1 MNCDVCERPKR
12 RCVCRFIRRA
22 PTPLNITIIQHA
34 DEHKHAKNTGTLAA
48 KCLGIDIVP
57 SHELAHMNWRAK
69 HDVLLF
75 PASEGD
81 STIDA
86 PELPKDA
93 HIWLI
98 DATWRKATRILAEH
112 TDLAALP
119 RVTLPVSES
128 QWRNRKPQRSG
139 QLATIEA
146 IATLHESCQHHSIS
160 DTLNQVFESFQVALE
175 QYKS

>member
-1 MNCDVCERPKR
+1 MNCDVCERPPR
-12 RCVCRFIRRA
+12 RCVCRFIRRT
-22 PTPLNITIIQHA
+22 PTPMNITMIQHV

-57 SHELAHMNWRAK
+57 SHDLIHLNWSK
-69 HDVLLF
+69 EHDALLF
-75 PASEGD
+75 PSTEDIETVAASE
-81 STIDA
+81 
-86 PELPKDA
+86 LPSET
-93 HIWLI
+93 HIWII

-112 TDLAALP
+112 PRLASLP
-119 RVTLPVSES
+119 RVVLPASES
-128 QWRNRKPQRSG
+128 QWRNRKPQRPG

-160 DTLNQVFESFQVALE
+160 QSLNQVFDTFQIALE